1 MDYLT
6 WNLFILELLYMEL
19 PSQFKPF
26 PVKPSLQLQT
36 NEPTVSMQLAFG
48 WHRSSEHSS
57 ISKSLELIKTKK
69 SISTKSIPYQSISI
83 KI

>member
-1 MDYLT
+1 
-6 WNLFILELLYMEL
+6 MEL
-19 PSQFKPF
+19 PSQFRPF

-69 SISTKSIPYQSISI
+69 SISTKSISINI
-83 KI
+83 YEDLN